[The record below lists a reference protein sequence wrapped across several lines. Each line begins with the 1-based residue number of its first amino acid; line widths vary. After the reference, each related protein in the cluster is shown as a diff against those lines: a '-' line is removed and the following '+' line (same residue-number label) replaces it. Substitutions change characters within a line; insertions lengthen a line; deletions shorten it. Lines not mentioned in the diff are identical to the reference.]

1 MTSCGS
7 VLPHLASLENSRFLV
22 AFGEGIALA
31 SVGLPLLA
39 LLLRVLPTLGSVNAV
54 ILLPIH
60 GETKVMRPSRSARRS
75 FRFASSLGGHRTSM
89 YSLNALLFAF
99 RAL

>member
-7 VLPHLASLENSRFLV
+7 VLPHPASLENSRFFA
-22 AFGEGIALA
+22 AFGEGITLA
-31 SVGLPLLA
+31 SVGLPFLT

-60 GETKVMRPSRSARRS
+60 GETQVMRPSRPARRS
-75 FRFASSLGGHRTSM
+75 FRFVGGRRKSI
-89 YSLNALLFAF
+89 YSFNALLFAF
-99 RAL
+99 TAL